1 MSKVVTLT
9 PALLRRI
16 VLEEK
21 ARVIAEAKKKMK
33 EAEIAAD
40 ADEVGADEYADAL
53 VNKIDHAKA
62 AGVKNESR
70 RLRALA
76 LRESAL
82 LKELG
87 KLREAKRVIGRRTR
101 R

>member
-21 ARVIAEAKKKMK
+21 ARVIAEAKKMK
-33 EAEIAAD
+33 ESEISAD
-40 ADEVGADEYADAL
+40 ADEVDADEYADAL

-76 LRESAL
+76 IRETALLRE
-82 LKELG
+82 LG
-87 KLREAKRVIGRRTR
+87 MLREAKRVIGRRTR

>member
-21 ARVIAEAKKKMK
+21 SRVMAEAKKMK
-33 EAEIAAD
+33 EAEIAAE

-76 LRESAL
+76 LRENAL
-82 LKELG
+82 LRELG
-87 KLREAKRVIGRRTR
+87 KLREAKKVISRRNGR
-101 R
+101 

>member
-21 ARVIAEAKKKMK
+21 ARIVAEAKKMK
-33 EAEIAAD
+33 EAEIEAE
-40 ADEVGADEYADAL
+40 ADEVGADEYADSL

-62 AGVKNESR
+62 AGVKNESK
-70 RLRALA
+70 RLRAIA

-82 LKELG
+82 LRELG
-87 KLREAKRVIGRRTR
+87 RLREAKKVIGRRTR

>member
-21 ARVIAEAKKKMK
+21 ARIVAEAKKMK
-33 EAEIAAD
+33 EAEIEAE
-40 ADEVGADEYADAL
+40 ADEVGADEYADSL

-62 AGVKNESR
+62 AGVKNESK

-87 KLREAKRVIGRRTR
+87 RLREAKKVIGRRTR

>member
-21 ARVIAEAKKKMK
+21 ARIVAEAKNMK

-87 KLREAKRVIGRRTR
+87 RLREAKRVIGRRSSR
-101 R
+101 

>member
-40 ADEVGADEYADAL
+40 ADEVDADSYADAL

-87 KLREAKRVIGRRTR
+87 KLREAKRVLGRRTNR
-101 R
+101 